1 LEFGF
6 KKIWNLNLNNMKNII
21 TQFSRLFVGVLFII
35 SGLIKLNDPV
45 GFSYKLAEYFSEP
58 VFNMPFLEP
67 LALGLGIFLVILEVV
82 LGVMLLVGYKSKLT
96 IWALLLLV
104 IFFSFLT
111 FYSAYF
117 DVVKDCGCF
126 GDALHLTPWQS
137 FTKDIVLL
145 FFILILFINKNLIKP
160 LFSSA
165 VTNII
170 TYASVVLCIF
180 MAVWVLNHNPIK
192 DFRPYKV
199 GTNIEKGM
207 EIPEGAPKSV
217 VEMIF
222 IYKVN
227 GVDKEFTEKDLANI
241 PEGATF
247 VDRKDKVITEGYIP
261 PIHDFTM
268 VKDDSDYKE
277 ELLKEP
283 KLLVFVT
290 YDLALSNPDGM
301 KKLES
306 LSKDAKAKGYKVI
319 GMTASGAD
327 EIAKAKK
334 QYGLDVDFYFCDATA
349 LKTVERA
356 NPSIVAI
363 QNGTIIQKVHYNDIQ
378 DLKL

>member
-1 LEFGF
+1 
-6 KKIWNLNLNNMKNII
+6 MKNVL
-21 TQFSRLFVGVLFII
+21 TQISRIFVGLLFII

-58 VFNMPFLEP
+58 VFNMPFLVP
-67 LALGLGIFLVILEVV
+67 FALGLALFLVIVEVV
-82 LGVMLLVGYKSKLT
+82 LGVMLLIGYKSKFT
-96 IWALLLLV
+96 IWSLLLMIV
-104 IFFSFLT
+104 FFTFLT
-111 FYSAYF
+111 FYSAYY

-126 GDALHLTPWQS
+126 GDALHLTPWES
-137 FTKDIVLL
+137 FTKDVVLL
-145 FFILILFINKNLIKP
+145 FFILILFLNTTLVKP
-160 LFSSA
+160 LFQKSIQ
-165 VTNII
+165 NII
-170 TYASVVLCIF
+170 AYASIILCMF
-180 MAVWVLNHNPIK
+180 MAVWVLNHLPLI

-227 GVDKEFTEKDLANI
+227 GVDKEFTENDLMNL

-247 VDRKDKVITEGYIP
+247 VDRKDKVITEGYVP

-268 VKDDSDYKE
+268 MKDDSDYKE

-283 KLLVFVT
+283 KLLMIVT
-290 YDLALSNPDGM
+290 YDLKIAEEGGM
-301 KKLES
+301 VKLEK
-306 LSKDAKAKGYKVI
+306 LNQEAFAKGYKVV
-319 GMTASGAD
+319 GMTNSSIE

-334 QYGLDVDFYFCDATA
+334 KYGLQFDFYTCDAIA
-349 LKTVERA
+349 LKTIERS
-356 NPSIVAI
+356 NPSIVI
-363 QNGTIIQKVHYNDIQ
+363 LENGTVKQKVHYNDIK